1 METYIFIIIHLSYII
16 FLMILVTSLSNKGND
31 DKQKNLLSY
40 NSDGIF
46 IPDNPTYN
54 ELYIQ
59 ELNSNNSNI
68 KYINILPYADKLVSK
83 NGLYDLLYSYF
94 NNKMEILNEII
105 PKTYILQ
112 NDIQK
117 KEFDKDFYKNFPNK
131 IYILKKNIDRKD
143 GLKIIRIKE
152 KENIV
157 DLYNT
162 YFNYDYK
169 IVQEYVNNPYLYN
182 NKIVILRVY
191 LLIVRLKKELKFIKQ
206 DWIKCLYSKYDF
218 NLKNDKS
225 MISDSTFNSPNFPK
239 SLNDLF
245 PIDSNNYN
253 KIIKQIDNIF
263 LRIKES
269 SYSLLTDNNILY
281 ESVLFQLF
289 GCDFIIDENCNV
301 KLLEINKNPN
311 LVNHFNKE
319 EENIKKN
326 MISEM
331 YDYIRSL

>member
-16 FLMILVTSLSNKGND
+16 FLMILVTSLSKKGTD
-31 DKQKNLLSY
+31 DQMKQLLLL

-59 ELNSNNSNI
+59 ELNQDKEFL

-83 NGLYDLLYSYF
+83 NGLYDLLSTYYKD
-94 NNKMEILNEII
+94 NLDILNKIV
-105 PKTYILQ
+105 PKSYILQ
-112 NDIQK
+112 NDIHK
-117 KEFDKDFYKNFPNK
+117 KNFDKDFYKNFPNK
-131 IYILKKNIDRKD
+131 IYILKKNIDRKE
-143 GLKIIRIKE
+143 GLKIIIIKE
-152 KENIV
+152 KENLV
-157 DLYNT
+157 DLYNI

-169 IVQEYVNNPYLYN
+169 IVQEYITNPYLYN

-191 LLIVRLKKELKFIKQ
+191 LLIVRLKNEIKFIKQ

-239 SLNDLF
+239 NLNQLF
-245 PIDSNNYN
+245 PLNSPLYN
-253 KIIKQIDNIF
+253 KIIEQIDNIF
-263 LRIKES
+263 LKIKEA
-269 SYSLLTDNNILY
+269 SYYLFTDNNILSD
-281 ESVLFQLF
+281 SVLFQLF

-311 LVNHFNKE
+311 LVNNFNKE
-319 EENIKKN
+319 EEIIKKN
-326 MISEM
+326 MITKM